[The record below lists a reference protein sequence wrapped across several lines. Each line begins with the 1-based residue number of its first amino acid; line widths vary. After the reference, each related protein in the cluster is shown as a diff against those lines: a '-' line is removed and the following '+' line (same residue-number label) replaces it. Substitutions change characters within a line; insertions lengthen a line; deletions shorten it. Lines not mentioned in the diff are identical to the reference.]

1 MKCSKCGN
9 IILPNWKFCYSCGAM
24 ISDSNET
31 LSIEDNKPINYLP
44 IYISNLII
52 TIINIIIL
60 ILLYTIGKNSIIK
73 ILKMSS
79 FNIPFNINMIF
90 KYAFIAIIIISLIY
104 RFYSMSYQFILK
116 KASMYWFLMLIPG
129 INVMYLGM
137 SKFKLAYGNYGFFI
151 IYLLI
156 TTAISLITIP
166 LKSSIIQ
173 LLDYL
178 VQFIILIILECKMA
192 KNFNASKV
200 LTVFFAP
207 IMYPLIA
214 FDEKYE
220 YFCDN

>member
-1 MKCSKCGN
+1 
-9 IILPNWKFCYSCGAM
+9 
-24 ISDSNET
+24 
-31 LSIEDNKPINYLP
+31 
-44 IYISNLII
+44 
-52 TIINIIIL
+52 
-60 ILLYTIGKNSIIK
+60 
-73 ILKMSS
+73 MSS

-90 KYAFIAIIIISLIY
+90 KYAFLAIIIITLIY

-129 INVMYLGM
+129 INVIYFGM

-178 VQFIILIILECKMA
+178 VQFIILIIPQIFLWKQDLFRI
-192 KNFNASKV
+192 N
-200 LTVFFAP
+200 TVIILKIKELSVIDSSF
-207 IMYPLIA
+207 IIIIQL
-214 FDEKYE
+214 
-220 YFCDN
+220 